1 MPRTRDDDPYDP
13 TDRGSPAPADPDY
26 PTPPGYHDP
35 VLVGYAPDGTAVY
48 EQQGQLITGG
58 SGNWSPWTGD
68 RASLTTAPTAPGPSP
83 PPPTPTPTPTPPPGG
98 GSLTSPYPGTFTPPN
113 PQYPTFP
120 QTPVFTPPSYTPPPA
135 FQTPTLAD
143 AQADPGYEFA
153 RHEGEHALLAN
164 RAMRGILGTGGALK
178 DLASWNQDYA
188 TQRYSDVYNRQRQ
201 TYDTNYQT
209 QYFDPYNF
217 AYRAA
222 VDAFQPQMVAYTT
235 QAQAGQRANELD
247 YSHAWD
253 RFMQDYNSWRDSR
266 NFKWDSAF
274 QLATA

>member
-1 MPRTRDDDPYDP
+1 
-13 TDRGSPAPADPDY
+13 
-26 PTPPGYHDP
+26 
-35 VLVGYAPDGTAVY
+35 
-48 EQQGQLITGG
+48 
-58 SGNWSPWTGD
+58 
-68 RASLTTAPTAPGPSP
+68 
-83 PPPTPTPTPTPPPGG
+83 
-98 GSLTSPYPGTFTPPN
+98 
-113 PQYPTFP
+113 
-120 QTPVFTPPSYTPPPA
+120 
-135 FQTPTLAD
+135 
-143 AQADPGYEFA
+143 
-153 RHEGEHALLAN
+153 
-164 RAMRGILGTGGALK
+164 MRGILGTGGALK

-266 NFKWDSAF
+266 NFKWDTNF